1 MNINRNF
8 PNDAITKSVSISG
21 ADVEVVASSVSA
33 PFTILGVDIKQSG
46 TSSDTA
52 ILCGSE
58 VVAVNYGSNLEFMP
72 MNYVCNDSII
82 VDKTGVGDSSTT
94 VITYVNYD
102 ISTKEDFNF
111 DGFWLIA
118 GFLLFFFIFFSIINY
133 FKIWIRQS

>member
-8 PNDAITKSVSISG
+8 PNNAITKSVSISG

-33 PFTILGVDIKQSG
+33 PYTILGIDVKQSG

-52 ILCGSE
+52 IMCGSE
-58 VVAVNYGSNLEFMP
+58 VVAVNYGSNLAFIP
-72 MNYVCNDSII
+72 MNYLCADSII

-102 ISTKEDFNF
+102 MTTREDLNF
-111 DGFWLIA
+111 DGLHLFL
-118 GFLLFFFIFFSIINY
+118 GFFLFFMIFFNVIRY
-133 FKIWIRQS
+133 FKTWIRH